1 MRVGTGSA
9 CTLWSQG
16 FTGARASK
24 ALIPSSYGKEHLA
37 ALLFLWLYVSMAL
50 FSQLNHEDRQH
61 TYILCVS
68 DSHPFMVGNGET
80 SVTSQQDK

>member
-1 MRVGTGSA
+1 MGSA
-9 CTLWSQG
+9 STLWVSGFHRRQG
-16 FTGARASK
+16 QQGSHS
-24 ALIPSSYGKEHLA
+24 LCSYGKEHLA

-50 FSQLNHEDRQH
+50 FSQLNHEAPQH